1 MSYTVGSEQ
10 HKDLAEIT
18 VRKMI
23 IERGWVVFAP
33 DGSRDHPCDI
43 ISLQS
48 ENNDKM
54 PLWHQVKWLGK
65 NKIIPVTSRS
75 LPKSQRISNE
85 DEYPKRGSVRTK
97 SGRVSYW
104 YYQIGIDWMH
114 GVDSELNIYSY
125 HKSTFDLHRHGI
137 NINKVPTDEF
147 PWHEVPT
154 AANSRKIQEEQT
166 NLTHFYIKEKQNG

>member
-1 MSYTVGSEQ
+1 MYTVGSEQ

-18 VRKMI
+18 VRKML

-48 ENNDKM
+48 EINNIP
-54 PLWHQVKWLGK
+54 PLWHQVKWLGDIK
-65 NKIIPVTSRS
+65 MIPVTSRT

-85 DEYPKRGSVRTK
+85 DEYPERGSVRTK
-97 SGRVSYW
+97 SGRVLYW
-104 YYQIGIDWMH
+104 YAQTLIDWIH

-125 HKSTFDLHRHGI
+125 RRSTFDLHRYGI
-137 NINKVPTDEF
+137 NIKKVPTDKF

-154 AANSRKIQEEQT
+154 AANSRKVREQP
-166 NLTHFYIKEKQNG
+166 NLTNFLYKENKNG